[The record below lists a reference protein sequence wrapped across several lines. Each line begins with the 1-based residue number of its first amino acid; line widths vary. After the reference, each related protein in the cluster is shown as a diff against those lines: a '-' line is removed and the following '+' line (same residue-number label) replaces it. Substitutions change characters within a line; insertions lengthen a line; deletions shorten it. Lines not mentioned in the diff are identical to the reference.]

1 MIRAL
6 TIAAAVA
13 ALSAGP
19 ARAQTAQD
27 LRAAVL
33 PNAPPAEP
41 APKDARAARQAG
53 VAQTSIERRFAHD
66 RAAGAVGFL
75 CGRDEDKGGPTAFGD
90 DPHGRFLGARLSLAI
105 R

>member
-1 MIRAL
+1 MIRVLA
-6 TIAAAVA
+6 IAAAVA
-13 ALSAGP
+13 LCAAT
-19 ARAQTAQD
+19 AHAQTAQD

-33 PNAPPAEP
+33 PNAHPAESMV
-41 APKDARAARQAG
+41 KDAGPARQAG
-53 VAQTSIERRFAHD
+53 IAQTSLERRFAHD
-66 RAAGAVGFL
+66 KAAGSVGFL

>member
-1 MIRAL
+1 MLIRAL
-6 TIAAAVA
+6 AIAAAVA
-13 ALSAGP
+13 ALSAGA

-33 PNAPPAEP
+33 PNTPPA
-41 APKDARAARQAG
+41 ARDAREARPAG
-53 VAQTSIERRFAHD
+53 IAQTSIERRFAHD
-66 RAAGAVGFL
+66 KAAGSVGFL